1 MQLKDSLKKALL
13 SQDRQTEFFA
23 GILYTDPDLPPF
35 ETQNIFRKTWLY
47 IGNAKELEKSGTV
60 LVTEIADCSLI
71 IVRTN
76 SGDLKA
82 FYNVCPHRASLLCS
96 QTGIQSLKQL
106 VCPYHAWVYN
116 LEGQLIGTPQKE
128 GFPQDFCFE
137 DFSLKSVRCESW
149 QGFIFISFEPNV
161 PPLEEFLGMAGKT
174 LKSHYTEATKLL
186 VQKQYQVHCNWKN
199 YHDNTLC
206 DYHVPVV
213 HRTTLNELQGPVRFY
228 EHSFD
233 RYVNLLYTPTP
244 QQWREE
250 NASLDHL
257 SERDRFGFYTFGIF
271 PNLHLLALPN
281 GVIVWLRIDPLTVDT
296 CQINL
301 EIYGIPEF
309 SPSATILQ
317 EEFETFMKED
327 IEITELVQ
335 KGYATGVYSSGIAN
349 QLEDRILHQQR
360 LIREFLLKVYLSS

>member
-1 MQLKDSLKKALL
+1 MQLKESLKKAFL
-13 SQDRQTEFFA
+13 SRNRQTEFFA
-23 GILYTDPDLPPF
+23 EVLYTDPDLLAV
-35 ETQNIFRKTWLY
+35 ETQKIFRKTWLY
-47 IGNAKELEKSGTV
+47 IGNTKTLEKPGTV
-60 LVTEIADCSLI
+60 LVTDIADASIL
-71 IVRTN
+71 IVRTDT
-76 SGDLKA
+76 GDLKA

-96 QTGIQSLKQL
+96 QTGLQSIKQF

-128 GFPQDFCFE
+128 RFPEDFCLE
-137 DFSLKSVRCESW
+137 DFPLKLLRCEHW
-149 QGFIFISFEPNV
+149 QEFIFVSFEPNV

-174 LKSHYTEATKLL
+174 LKSHQTETTKLL

-233 RYVNLLYTPTP
+233 KYVNLLYTPTP
-244 QQWREE
+244 QPWRDE
-250 NASLDHL
+250 NLPLEHL
-257 SERDRFGFYTFGIF
+257 SERDRLGFYTFGIF

-309 SPSATILQ
+309 SPPKNILL

-327 IEITELVQ
+327 MEITELVQ
-335 KGYATGVYSSGIAN
+335 KGYATGAYSSGIAN
-349 QLEDRILHQQR
+349 QLENRILHQQD
-360 LIREFLLKVYLSS
+360 LIREFLLRDG